1 MDRLWLMEQWC
12 IKGRVTVRIEGG
24 DGLFEAGRLHQ
35 EMLSQA
41 VPPVTP
47 DGDAL
52 PSDRWPSSFGL

>member
-1 MDRLWLMEQWC
+1 MELWC

-24 DGLFEAGRLHQ
+24 DRLFEAGSLYQ
-35 EMLSQA
+35 ETFTAA

-52 PSDRWPSSFGL
+52 PSDRWPSSFSL